1 MLNDF
6 ALEEDLTDNEASYAG
21 LVSTIALSQG
31 MLGIIIASCTAGVF
45 QNELIDRYE
54 TALEP
59 SIPSYRMKL
68 NSSEPSL
75 RAVLEELVNQYPEL
89 QEPDAPA
96 VITITGATNL
106 LSVKLKETEAN
117 SELDRFFGYLQW
129 TREGL
134 REFPYP
140 IVLWVPPRIL
150 RQLSVKAPDFWS
162 WRTGVFRFIAPV
174 FTSTSAITDRTV
186 PSPFYSDHPTALPID
201 ELLEQVAQIE
211 ARNPRSPALAT
222 LYDRLGQAYE
232 QRTTGDRAD
241 DRKQAIEYF
250 QRSIQIPTARRSTQ
264 LNTLTRLG
272 NLYRKLGDYN
282 AAEALHLKCLDI
294 ETELGDRAG
303 IASSWG
309 VLGNIARDRGDYDKA
324 ETRYLKCLGIETELG
339 DRAGIASSW
348 GILGDIARNRG
359 DYDKAETLYLQSLE
373 LRTELGDRAGVA
385 ISLGSLG
392 DIARKQGDYEKA
404 ESLYLQSLD
413 IKTKLGDR
421 AGVATSWGLLGDIAR
436 NRGDYGKAESL
447 YLQSLEIHTESE
459 SRAGVA
465 TALGV
470 LGDVARERGDHDKA
484 ESLYLKCL
492 DIETEL
498 GDRASIATSWGC
510 LGENELGRKNFT
522 IAETWFKKALPVME
536 ELQMAW
542 NIAETNWDL
551 ARLYRAKGDDPL
563 AQEHY
568 TKSHQLFTQLGAQ
581 KELEKIETAWNT
593 QKP

>member
-6 ALEEDLTDNEASYAG
+6 ALEEELTDNEASYEG
-21 LVSTIALSQG
+21 LVSTIAISQG
-31 MLGIIIASCTAGVF
+31 MLGIIIASCTAGAF

-54 TALEP
+54 TALAP

-75 RAVLEELVNQYPEL
+75 RASLEELVNQYPEL
-89 QEPDAPA
+89 QKPNASA
-96 VITITGATNL
+96 VITITGAANL
-106 LSVKLKETEAN
+106 LSVKLKETETN

-174 FTSTSAITDRTV
+174 FTSTSAIPDRTV
-186 PSPFYSDHPTALPID
+186 SSAFESDRSTALPID

-211 ARNPRSPALAT
+211 ARNPQSPALAT

-232 QRTTGDRAD
+232 QQTTGDRAD
-241 DRKQAIEYF
+241 NRERAIEYF
-250 QRSIQIPTARRSTQ
+250 QRSIQVPTTRRSTQ
-264 LNTLTRLG
+264 LNTLIRLG
-272 NLYRKLGDYN
+272 SLYRRWSDYN
-282 AAEALHLKCLDI
+282 EAEALYLKCLEI
-294 ETELGDRAG
+294 ETELDDRAGIATSWGILGGIASDRGDYDKAKSLYLQALEIHTELGDRAG

-309 VLGNIARDRGDYDKA
+309 L
-324 ETRYLKCLGIETELG
+324 
-339 DRAGIASSW
+339 
-348 GILGDIARNRG
+348 
-359 DYDKAETLYLQSLE
+359 
-373 LRTELGDRAGVA
+373 
-385 ISLGSLG
+385 LG
-392 DIARKQGDYEKA
+392 DIARKRGDYDKA

-413 IKTKLGDR
+413 IKIELGDR
-421 AGVATSWGLLGDIAR
+421 ASVAISWGLLGDVAR
-436 NRGDYGKAESL
+436 KLGDYGKAESL
-447 YLQSLEIHTESE
+447 YLQALEVHTELGD
-459 SRAGVA
+459 RADVA
-465 TALGV
+465 TAWGV
-470 LGDVARERGDHDKA
+470 LGDISRELGDYDKA
-484 ESLYLKCL
+484 ESLYLRCL
-492 DIETEL
+492 NIETEL

-551 ARLYRAKGDDPL
+551 ARLYRAKGDDQL
-563 AQEHY
+563 SQEHY
-568 TKSHQLFTQLGAQ
+568 IKSHQLFTQLSAQ
-581 KELEKIETAWNT
+581 KELEEIETAWNN

>member
-1 MLNDF
+1 MAKSQQRSSVPLYYELGEAIVHWATKVRSGLVSKIRLMGIYREEEYQATNQKIVDRFGEVAMLNNF
-6 ALEEDLTDNEASYAG
+6 ALEEELTDNEASYEG

-31 MLGIIIASCTAGVF
+31 MLGIIIVSCTAGAF

-54 TALEP
+54 TALVP

-75 RAVLEELVNQYPEL
+75 RASLETLVNQHLEL
-89 QEPDAPA
+89 QSPNAPA

-140 IVLWVPPRIL
+140 IVLWVTPRIL
-150 RQLSVKAPDFWS
+150 RQISVKAPDFWS

-174 FTSTSAITDRTV
+174 FTSTSAIPDRTV
-186 PSPFYSDHPTALPID
+186 PSSFDSDRPTDLPID

-211 ARNPRSPALAT
+211 ARNPQSPALAT

-232 QRTTGDRAD
+232 QKNTGDRAD
-241 DRKQAIEYF
+241 NRKQAIEYF
-250 QRSIQIPTARRSTQ
+250 QRSIQIPTTRRSTQ

-282 AAEALHLKCLDI
+282 EAEALHLKCLDI

-303 IASSWG
+303 IASLWG
-309 VLGNIARDRGDYDKA
+309 ALGDIAHKRGDYDKA
-324 ETRYLKCLGIETELG
+324 ESLYLQSLELYTELG
-339 DRAGIASSW
+339 DRAGIA
-348 GILGDIARNRG
+348 N
-359 DYDKAETLYLQSLE
+359 
-373 LRTELGDRAGVA
+373 
-385 ISLGSLG
+385 
-392 DIARKQGDYEKA
+392 
-404 ESLYLQSLD
+404 
-413 IKTKLGDR
+413 
-421 AGVATSWGLLGDIAR
+421 SWGLLGDIAR
-436 NRGDYGKAESL
+436 NRGDY
-447 YLQSLEIHTESE
+447 
-459 SRAGVA
+459 
-465 TALGV
+465 
-470 LGDVARERGDHDKA
+470 DKS

-498 GDRASIATSWGC
+498 GDRAGIASSWGC
-510 LGENELGRKNFT
+510 LGENELRRGELA
-522 IAETWFKKALPVME
+522 IAEMWLKKALPVME
-536 ELQMAW
+536 ELQMTW
-542 NIAETNWDL
+542 HIAEINWDL
-551 ARLYRAKGDDPL
+551 AQLYRAKDNNQL

-568 TKSHQLFTQLGAQ
+568 TKSYQLFTQLGAQ